1 MPKQARHLQNKI
13 RTSIPLSEAMQFT
26 IIELNPG
33 AILVQAPL
41 EPNVNIHGTGFAGS
55 IYSLAVLT
63 GWALS
68 THIMTLN
75 HMQGE
80 LVVARAEIKYR
91 YPISGAIRCRAEAN
105 EEDSDGFRKGFE
117 TSGKG
122 KLVLGVEVGESEN
135 AILQATY
142 IALSDERN
150 KVAG

>member
-1 MPKQARHLQNKI
+1 MPNEARQLQHKI
-13 RTSIPLSEAMQFT
+13 RASIPLSEAMQFS
-26 IIELNPG
+26 IIELNPR

-55 IYSLAVLT
+55 IYALAVLT

-68 THIMTLN
+68 THIMALN
-75 HMQGE
+75 RTQGD

-91 YPISGAIRCRAEAN
+91 SPLTGAIQCRTQASEA
-105 EEDSDGFRKGFE
+105 DCDTFRKGFE

-122 KLVLGVEVGESEN
+122 KLVLGVAVGESEN

-142 IALSDERN
+142 IALSSL
-150 KVAG
+150 